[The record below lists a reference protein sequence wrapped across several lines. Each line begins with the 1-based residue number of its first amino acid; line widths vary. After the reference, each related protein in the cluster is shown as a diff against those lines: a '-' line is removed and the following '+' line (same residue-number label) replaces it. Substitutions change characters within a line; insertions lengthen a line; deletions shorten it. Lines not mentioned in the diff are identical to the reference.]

1 MKLKGVSFF
10 ESTQKKLSF
19 LACASFIH
27 LFMYVCMYVCI
38 YLFIY
43 LYILPHRINITERR
57 RKNITKIA
65 NLQGRKS
72 YNNSSKLNVILS
84 YLTFLIDR
92 VARKPNRS

>member
-27 LFMYVCMYVCI
+27 LFIHLFMYLFI

-43 LYILPHRINITERR
+43 LYILPQRINITERKR
-57 RKNITKIA
+57 RNTITGQEERQK
-65 NLQGRKS
+65 
-72 YNNSSKLNVILS
+72 
-84 YLTFLIDR
+84 
-92 VARKPNRS
+92 